1 MIRINLLGVYISVVN
16 LIKKKKGFC
25 FSKVTINTYKAIILQ
40 DLENSFVFIFLCYR
54 DIKPDNLLLDAR
66 GHIKLSDF
74 GLCTGLKKSHR
85 TDFYRDLS
93 RATPSDFS

>member
-1 MIRINLLGVYISVVN
+1 MDARGHIKLSDFGLCTGLRRATAPTSTATSREPRPQTSVSTRCLSFLNLM
-16 LIKKKKGFC
+16 
-25 FSKVTINTYKAIILQ
+25 
-40 DLENSFVFIFLCYR
+40 
-54 DIKPDNLLLDAR
+54 DAR

-93 RATPSDFS
+93 RATPSDFSEYPLPLVP